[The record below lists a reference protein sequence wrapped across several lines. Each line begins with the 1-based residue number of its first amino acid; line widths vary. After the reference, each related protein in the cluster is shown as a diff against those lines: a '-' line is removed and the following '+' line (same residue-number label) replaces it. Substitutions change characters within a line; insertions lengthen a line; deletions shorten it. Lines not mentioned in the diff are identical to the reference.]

1 MEISA
6 MTNSTTLQLER
17 RRDAAKLQFRLPDAS
32 DAAQMWQ
39 IAEESGL
46 DLNSQYSYLMIAEF
60 FSSTSIVAES
70 DGEVAGFV
78 SGFCLPESPA
88 ELFVWQIAVKNA
100 WQGNRVGSRMLDEL
114 AGRHRKDGGRF
125 IAATINPSNEASQR
139 TFKSLA
145 RRLGTECEVS
155 SLFGTE
161 LFDGDE
167 HEEEELYRIGPI
179 R

>member
-17 RRDAAKLQFRLPDAS
+17 RRDASRLQFRPPEANDAT
-32 DAAQMWQ
+32 QMWQ

-60 FSSTSIVAES
+60 FSSTSIVAEAE
-70 DGEVAGFV
+70 GEAAGFV
-78 SGFCLPESPA
+78 SGFCIPESPG
-88 ELFVWQIAVKNA
+88 ELFVWQIAVKDA
-100 WQGNRVGSRMLDEL
+100 WQGNGVASRMLDGL
-114 AGRHRKDGGRF
+114 ASRHRKGGGRF

-139 TFKSLA
+139 TFMSLA
-145 RRLGTECEVS
+145 RRLGTRCEVS
-155 SLFGTE
+155 PLFGTE

-167 HEEEELYRIGPI
+167 HEEEELYRIGPM